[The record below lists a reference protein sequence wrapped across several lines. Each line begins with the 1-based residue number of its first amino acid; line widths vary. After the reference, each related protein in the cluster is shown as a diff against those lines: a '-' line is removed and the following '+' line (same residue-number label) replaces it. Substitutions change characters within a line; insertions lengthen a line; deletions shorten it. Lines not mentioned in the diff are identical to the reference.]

1 MDLAKVS
8 VMAQIDSRRPHGPR
22 SSYSKGVAKRAE
34 ILDCALRLYGMT
46 PGQPP
51 TLHAIAD
58 EADLTEAGVLHY
70 FGSKSEL
77 FVEVL
82 RARDAR
88 IRESYNVD
96 NPDFVWDY
104 LQDMTQTPGLMRL
117 FEDMA
122 LAAADPEHPAARF
135 MIEHEAAVTAAAS
148 RALNTDDP
156 VVINTIVATA
166 EGLSL
171 KWLRDQT
178 VDIAGSLRD
187 LAQRLGCLPTEARQD

>member
-1 MDLAKVS
+1 
-8 VMAQIDSRRPHGPR
+8 MAQNDSRRTSGPR
-22 SSYSKGVAKRAE
+22 NSYSKGVAKRAE

-46 PGQPP
+46 PAQSP

-82 RARDAR
+82 RARDEK

-96 NPDFVWDY
+96 DPEFVWDY
-104 LQDMTQTPGLMRL
+104 LQDMTKTPGLMRL

-122 LAAADPEHPAARF
+122 LAAADPEHPAAQF
-135 MIEHEAAVTAAAS
+135 MAEHEAAVMSVVS

-156 VVINTIVATA
+156 VVIRTLVATA

-178 VDIAGSLRD
+178 VDIGGSLRD
-187 LAQRLGCLPTEARQD
+187 LAERLGCLPKGAARG